1 MEGVWGRWGRVWWLH
16 HIPPPSPADPTS
28 AWWRPPLL
36 TTHYP
41 GHSVWSSTVGR
52 KPTLVFLQ
60 PSAYQH
66 FITIWFSLLEMDWA
80 ILSKYISSV
89 IFNFILLIVLFS
101 ISVEK
106 NWKGSL
112 VREKIFYVWDI
123 FRFSNQ
129 DETEDDPS
137 DCFAIIVSLQ
147 VRFYPQS

>member
-1 MEGVWGRWGRVWWLH
+1 MREVREGVVT
-16 HIPPPSPADPTS
+16 PSHSSSITRGPNLRMMATTTS
-28 AWWRPPLL
+28 
-36 TTHYP
+36 HYSLP
-41 GHSVWSSTVGR
+41 RSLCLEQHAGR

-60 PSAYQH
+60 PSAYQQ

-80 ILSKYISSV
+80 ILSKYISPV

-137 DCFAIIVSLQ
+137 DCFAIIVSIQ
-147 VRFYPQS
+147 VRLFPQS